1 MHQEIDVEKEMNKIT
16 VCACLGPQFGE
27 PFCPCE
33 MIRKNLPRSEEQK
46 EYFSDANVKK
56 RQQKLDLFINKLK
69 ERRRNRT

>member
-33 MIRKNLPRSEEQK
+33 MRRKNLPRSEEQK
-46 EYFSDANVKK
+46 EYYSDANVKK